1 MRILTTSDLD
11 SVNGGLAPLI
21 PVTWAVVA
29 DTGFAGAVGGA
40 WATGWGIGTFVGS
53 NIDSYGSNANDL
65 NPGGSTGMCRPETTP
80 SDDTNNCDA
89 NGSCW

>member
-1 MRILTTSDLD
+1 MKILTTSDLG

-29 DTGFAGAVGGA
+29 DTGFVGAVGGA
-40 WATGWGIGTFVGS
+40 WATGWGIGTFVGD
-53 NIDSYGSNANDL
+53 NIESYGSNANGQ
-65 NPGGSTGMCRPETTP
+65 NPGGSSGTCRPEPPP
-80 SDDTNNCDA
+80 SEVTNNCDA

>member
-53 NIDSYGSNANDL
+53 NIDSYGSNVNGPKPWWLHRDVQTRND
-65 NPGGSTGMCRPETTP
+65 PFGRYQ
-80 SDDTNNCDA
+80 
-89 NGSCW
+89 